1 MTTNIKSLLEL
12 AQNPKIYMACHKHKT
27 TVGRKGIVLKC
38 KRTNVYTNLHN
49 LCWSWR
55 VQNTRKLG
63 DFRLLTRFVP
73 IRCRHGSRIVTSKK
87 TLLLELV
94 PVISPRRPV

>member
-49 LCWSWR
+49 L
-55 VQNTRKLG
+55 
-63 DFRLLTRFVP
+63 
-73 IRCRHGSRIVTSKK
+73 
-87 TLLLELV
+87 LLELEGSKHTK
-94 PVISPRRPV
+94 IRGF